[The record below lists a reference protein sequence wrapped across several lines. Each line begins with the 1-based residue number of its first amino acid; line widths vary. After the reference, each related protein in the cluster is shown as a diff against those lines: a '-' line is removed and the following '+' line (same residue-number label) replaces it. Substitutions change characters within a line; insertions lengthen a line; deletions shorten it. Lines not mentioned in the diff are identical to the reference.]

1 MTDQGLLD
9 DGMSFEDKKNVLKMI
24 QESEDMARTQE
35 SVRTVSNTIK
45 PQILQSTLI
54 ESSSMNQNDSFDVA
68 ESRPLLHSPVL
79 SRGRKN
85 SLQRRDASCLISR
98 KKGLEPNEIN
108 QLCVDLAEEEEQQQE
123 TNEMN
128 NDEDENIDVQTNT
141 INSRLKDNDK
151 ITSKHIF
158 VTLPDTKPV
167 QDPKIFD
174 NTQEDNAEGKSS
186 ESEDLDILDTTPTQS
201 PDLPAHKLSLSLRNA
216 KKSYGF
222 DRQSVNKNS
231 LKEAI
236 FEDLHELSDEGT
248 NRPKSADDLFSEM
261 IQSSSEPCVSTSK
274 QLPKNRDIERKNIF
288 DHRYTKD
295 KKRNIDVFNCKRHN
309 YEPPKLGL
317 DRFPFSSVG
326 KTLDIHSFTDLFKK
340 HIDSYLKQ
348 LVDVQRNSIEYMDW
362 GKPIPIIRSIRQ
374 NSEKRG
380 TRKGPSLSNYNFRER
395 QQSLRP
401 NDAYD
406 FSDSEDST
414 EESTIVKDKMY
425 RAGEEKGLS
434 DEIFTLSREKRKY
447 GAKEVQ
453 ESQSSVSS
461 QNVTP
466 AVSPKKMKMSYP
478 SDNDSNSQE
487 KFGEESD
494 EDFEPPSLR
503 KQRKPGK
510 RGVSRGKV
518 TKKAI
523 DTPTSK
529 PIRRRQLTNK
539 GKNCDTKAAL
549 QITVEESPSTSILD
563 ERTVNENDIEMN
575 SQEDLQTLSQNNL
588 NKASSPDLTVLY
600 DKQTVAN
607 DEQANMV
614 PCPICRKMFEAT
626 EIEAHASE
634 CDQYFQEKELNEE
647 KINMRPRRP
656 PQLSDG

>member
-1 MTDQGLLD
+1 MSVLTRKQRENEEETMNQTLADQGLLD

-45 PQILQSTLI
+45 LQILQSTLI
-54 ESSSMNQNDSFDVA
+54 ESSSLNQNDSVDEA
-68 ESRPLLHSPVL
+68 ESQPLLRSPVL

-85 SLQRRDASCLISR
+85 SSQRRD
-98 KKGLEPNEIN
+98 
-108 QLCVDLAEEEEQQQE
+108 
-123 TNEMN
+123 
-128 NDEDENIDVQTNT
+128 
-141 INSRLKDNDK
+141 
-151 ITSKHIF
+151 
-158 VTLPDTKPV
+158 DTKPI

-174 NTQEDNAEGKSS
+174 STQEDNAEGKSS
-186 ESEDLDILDTTPTQS
+186 ESEDLDILGATPTQS
-201 PDLPAHKLSLSLRNA
+201 PNLQAHKFNLSFRNT

-236 FEDLHELSDEGT
+236 LEDFHESSDEGT

-261 IQSSSEPCVSTSK
+261 LQPSSEPCVSTSK
-274 QLPKNRDIERKNIF
+274 QMPKNRDIERKNIF

-317 DRFPFSSVG
+317 DRFPFSSVV

-362 GKPIPIIRSIRQ
+362 GKPIPIIRSNRQ
-374 NSEKRG
+374 NSEKKG
-380 TRKGPSLSNYNFRER
+380 TSKGSSLSNYNFRER

-401 NDAYD
+401 NDTYD

-425 RAGEEKGLS
+425 RAGEEKDLS
-434 DEIFTLSREKRKY
+434 DEIFTLSRDKRKY

-453 ESQSSVSS
+453 ESQSSASS

-494 EDFEPPSLR
+494 EDFEPPSSR
-503 KQRKPGK
+503 KQRRPGK

-539 GKNCDTKAAL
+539 GKNGDTKAAL

-563 ERTVNENDIEMN
+563 ERTVNENDIEMD
-575 SQEDLQTLSQNNL
+575 SQADPQKLSQNNL

-607 DEQANMV
+607 DQQANMV

-634 CDQYFQEKELNEE
+634 CDQYFQEKEHNEE
-647 KINMRPRRP
+647 KINTRPRRTP
-656 PQLSDG
+656 RLLDG

>member
-1 MTDQGLLD
+1 MSVLTRKQREEEEEETMNRTLADQGLLD

-35 SVRTVSNTIK
+35 SVRTISNTIK
-45 PQILQSTLI
+45 PQIL
-54 ESSSMNQNDSFDVA
+54 
-68 ESRPLLHSPVL
+68 
-79 SRGRKN
+79 
-85 SLQRRDASCLISR
+85 
-98 KKGLEPNEIN
+98 
-108 QLCVDLAEEEEQQQE
+108 QE

-158 VTLPDTKPV
+158 VTLPDTKPI

-201 PDLPAHKLSLSLRNA
+201 PDPPAHKLSLSLRNA

-236 FEDLHELSDEGT
+236 FEDFHELSDEGT

-261 IQSSSEPCVSTSK
+261 IQSSSEPSVSTSK

-414 EESTIVKDKMY
+414 EDSTIVKDKMY
-425 RAGEEKGLS
+425 RAGEEKGLN
-434 DEIFTLSREKRKY
+434 DDIFTLSREKRKY

-453 ESQSSVSS
+453 ESQSSASS
-461 QNVTP
+461 QNLTP

-478 SDNDSNSQE
+478 FDNDSNSQE

-503 KQRKPGK
+503 KQRRPGK

-539 GKNCDTKAAL
+539 GKNGDTKAAL

-575 SQEDLQTLSQNNL
+575 SQDDLQTLSQNNL

-607 DEQANMV
+607 DQQANLV

-647 KINMRPRRP
+647 KINMRPRRA